1 MVPIHS
7 SKISRL
13 LSLVAIMGLGL
24 IAREAVWADPP
35 VTWLSQNSQPQQRR
49 DLQLSTAATCSAT
62 ACHGGPRAGVTATG
76 ALRGSEY
83 PLWLES
89 DPHARSWRT
98 LCGDKSVAILTRL
111 EILKD
116 GRIVDQTGFDNCLAC
131 HNSTQHFNES
141 RTSERITEGIGCS
154 SCHGPDQLWRAAH
167 VQRDWSSTAAL
178 SSGFAQTKNML
189 TRARLCA
196 TCHVGDRDRD
206 MNHDIIAAGHP
217 ALHYEFSTYHRRL
230 PKHWRSGAASNEDDD
245 AHTWLVGQLASLDAF
260 LTLLESRAEANDA
273 ESQWPELSS
282 FDCSSC
288 HQRLTN
294 EAYTAAPRAPNLT
307 LSQWHRFGVQQLL
320 TWRSQQTT
328 FNSNDQEFLAALKDL
343 ERLVKTPGVNAQA
356 AQQASRRTRQALD
369 RWLAGPDG
377 SATENPILNGFN
389 SQNLYDMVALAG
401 ADQAAGSSWESAAQ
415 FYLASVAAKEQWP
428 QPITATDTGTV
439 LETSRRLRE
448 ALQFR
453 SNTTTPIN
461 RFRND
466 ANPSPGQQSLK
477 AHWQS
482 LQKTI
487 SPDHAEGSR

>member
-1 MVPIHS
+1 MVRIQS
-7 SKISRL
+7 TKICWL
-13 LSLVAIMGLGL
+13 LSLVAIMGIGVTS
-24 IAREAVWADPP
+24 REAVWADPP
-35 VTWLSQNSQPQQRR
+35 DTWLSQNSQPQQRR
-49 DLQLSTAATCSAT
+49 DLQLNTAVSCSAT

-98 LCGDKSVAILTRL
+98 LCGDKSVAILNRL

-116 GRIVDQTGFDNCLAC
+116 GRIADQRGFDNCLAC
-131 HNSTQHFNES
+131 HNSSQHFEES
-141 RTSERITEGIGCS
+141 RTPERITEGVGCS

-167 VQRDWSSTAAL
+167 IQRDWSSTTAL
-178 SSGFAQTKNML
+178 SSGFAQTKNLL

-230 PKHWRSGAASNEDDD
+230 PKHWRSREVSKEDDD
-245 AHTWLVGQLASLDAF
+245 SYLWLVGQLASLDAF
-260 LTLLESRAEANDA
+260 LTLLESRADA
-273 ESQWPELSS
+273 DDAQSQWPELAI

-294 EAYTAAPRAPNLT
+294 EAYTAAPRTPNRA

-320 TWRSQQTT
+320 NWRSQQTT
-328 FNSNDQEFLAALKDL
+328 FNQVDQEFLDALKEL
-343 ERLVKTPGVNAQA
+343 ERLMKTPDVNAKA

-369 RWLAGPDG
+369 RWIHGLDG
-377 SATENPILNGFN
+377 NATWNPSLNKFN
-389 SQNLYDMVALAG
+389 SQDLYEMVALAG
-401 ADQAAGSSWESAAQ
+401 TDQAASSSWESAAQ
-415 FYLASVAAKEQWP
+415 FYLASVAAQERWP
-428 QPITATDTGTV
+428 QPIADSGTGTV

-453 SNTTTPIN
+453 SNTTTPVN

-466 ANPSPGQQSLK
+466 AVTSPGQQSLK

-487 SPDHAEGSR
+487 SPDHTEGSR